1 LAKDYVSGKV
11 TKTDNTYCIHHYD
24 GTWKSGKDK
33 FFDKIKLGIR
43 RIIGEKRYNKLKKK
57 IKNK

>member
-1 LAKDYVSGKV
+1 MTGKV
-11 TKTDNTYCIHHYD
+11 TKTYYTYFIHHYD

-33 FFDKIKLGIR
+33 FFDKIKLGVR
-43 RIIGEKRYNKLKKK
+43 RIIGEKNYNKLKKK